1 MSESDRNCV
10 VKGSPRTFEN
20 APLVLGETDGLEDP
34 HRVPLTTQPFR
45 VRVKGVPLAYMER
58 STGQLFGDILGRFIE
73 TDFER
78 GEKVKEWLNE
88 PEMKPPRALK
98 LRWVMKALSSDELG
112 LADEVQRLEED
123 EDEGGKLR
131 QGTINENKG
140 SIMAGHHKRRK
151 LCNEAI
157 QGDLNHELILE
168 NDSLAFNSPVTV
180 EKGKNTIGNG
190 GVFSP
195 TVIGFKNYHN
205 SNILGPAYPLL
216 KKGVF
221 K

>member
-10 VKGSPRTFEN
+10 VKGSPWTFEN
-20 APLVLGETDGLEDP
+20 APLILGETDGLEDP

-58 STGQLFGDILGRFIE
+58 STGQLIGDILGRA
-73 TDFER
+73 
-78 GEKVKEWLNE
+78 KVKEWLNE
-88 PEMKPPRALK
+88 HEMKPPRPLK

-131 QGTINENKG
+131 QGTINENNG

-157 QGDLNHELILE
+157 QGDLNHELILG

-180 EKGKNTIGNG
+180 EKGKNTIDNG

-195 TVIGFKNYHN
+195 TVIGIKNYHN
-205 SNILGPAYPLL
+205 SNILGPAHPLL